1 MNLKYTSLIA
11 TILASSTVAFTVTP
25 TVSNN
30 RAVTSIYG
38 LADDDIES
46 AIDRAV
52 SNFIK
57 RYSKCN

>member
-25 TVSNN
+25 SVSNN
-30 RAVTSIYG
+30 RVATTSIFG

-52 SNFIK
+52 SKN
-57 RYSKCN
+57 S